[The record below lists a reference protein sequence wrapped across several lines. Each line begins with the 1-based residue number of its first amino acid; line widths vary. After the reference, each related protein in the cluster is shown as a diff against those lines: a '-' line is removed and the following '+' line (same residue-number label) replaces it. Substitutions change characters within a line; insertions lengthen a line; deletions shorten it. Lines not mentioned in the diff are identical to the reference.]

1 MAKAIS
7 GSVTDAAE
15 SSRAAI
21 RTKYATMQT
30 EIDNASTIGELYD
43 ILQKY
48 PSLPK
53 PPEALESGYTDK
65 Y

>member
-1 MAKAIS
+1 
-7 GSVTDAAE
+7 
-15 SSRAAI
+15 
-21 RTKYATMQT
+21 MQT
-30 EIDNASTIGELYD
+30 EIDNASTIDELYA

-48 PSLPK
+48 PSLRK